1 MNNFLNQ
8 ISRPENLREDLEEWK
23 KILEDAQDELEWAE
37 EIVVS
42 SRAERRKLTQ
52 GVNTRVG
59 VTGNKP
65 ARAWIL
71 TVAAH
76 CFTPYQPDGVKY
88 IRGQLE
94 SSESGFLHWQVRS

>member
-42 SRAERRKLTQ
+42 SRARAAEAQRK
-52 GVNTRVG
+52 VS
-59 VTGNKP
+59 
-65 ARAWIL
+65 I
-71 TVAAH
+71 
-76 CFTPYQPDGVKY
+76 
-88 IRGQLE
+88 LE
-94 SSESGFLHWQVRS
+94 SALLVTSRPELGSSPSPPTASRRINPTALSTFADNWNPPNPAFYTGK

>member
-1 MNNFLNQ
+1 M
-8 ISRPENLREDLEEWK
+8 EED
-23 KILEDAQDELEWAE
+23 IGGRTRRVRVGGRNRG
-37 EIVVS
+37 VVPGPSGGS
-42 SRAERRKLTQ
+42 STQ

>member
-42 SRAERRKLTQ
+42 SRAERRKL
-52 GVNTRVG
+52 N
-59 VTGNKP
+59 
-65 ARAWIL
+65 AR
-71 TVAAH
+71 
-76 CFTPYQPDGVKY
+76 CQY
-88 IRGQLE
+88 
-94 SSESGFLHWQVRS
+94 SSRRYW